1 MLTETFKKIKEFLVS
16 TGDLPKDIFLALLV
30 VFVGFGG
37 FLIGRISVVLDGTQ
51 GGLRITEKEVRS
63 SVVGV
68 GQGSVLG
75 AVTASSESLTIGT
88 KEVVPALKTG
98 VYVASRNGTVFH
110 LPTCSGAKRI
120 SEANKIW
127 FATKEEAL
135 AKGYRPAANC
145 KGL

>member
-1 MLTETFKKIKEFLVS
+1 MLTETVKKIKEFLGS
-16 TGDLPKDIFLALLV
+16 TGDLPRDIFLALLL

-51 GGLRITEKEVRS
+51 GGLRITEKEMGYGS
-63 SVVGV
+63 GME
-68 GQGSVLG
+68 QQASVLG
-75 AVTASSESLTIGT
+75 AAVVSSENLADGVGETAVS
-88 KEVVPALKTG
+88 PQTG

-120 SEANKIW
+120 SEVNKIW

>member
-1 MLTETFKKIKEFLVS
+1 MLTETVKKIKEFLGS
-16 TGDLPKDIFLALLV
+16 TGDLPKDIFLALLL

-37 FLIGRISVVLDGTQ
+37 FLIGRISVILDGTQ
-51 GGLRITEKEVRS
+51 GGLRITEKEIRGAGLDAV
-63 SVVGV
+63 
-68 GQGSVLG
+68 QASVLG
-75 AVTASSESLTIGT
+75 AAAVSSENVASGAGET
-88 KEVVPALKTG
+88 VAALQSG
-98 VYVASRNGTVFH
+98 AYVASRNGTVFH

-127 FATKEEAL
+127 FATKEEAM

>member
-1 MLTETFKKIKEFLVS
+1 MLTETAKKIKEFLGS
-16 TGDLPKDIFLALLV
+16 TGDLPKDIFLALLL

-51 GGLRITEKEVRS
+51 GGLRIIEKEMRS
-63 SVVGV
+63 SASDV

-75 AVTASSESLTIGT
+75 AVAASSESLASGAG
-88 KEVVPALKTG
+88 ENVPAPQAG